1 MSFNLD
7 NYQPTDIDNTE
18 ALVQWL
24 RETRIDE
31 IECLLPDVNGMMRG
45 KIVPCADFIQS
56 LDTDSLHLPETLMH
70 VTSWAKWCR
79 SRHARCR
86 SEYS

>member
-56 LDTDSLHLPETLMH
+56 LDTDGCLLY
-70 VTSWAKWCR
+70 TSPSPRDRPK
-79 SRHARCR
+79 SRMPSSA
-86 SEYS
+86 

>member
-1 MSFNLD
+1 MQGAP
-7 NYQPTDIDNTE
+7 Y
-18 ALVQWL
+18 AM
-24 RETRIDE
+24 RA
-31 IECLLPDVNGMMRG
+31 GMRG
-45 KIVPCADFIQS
+45 RIVPCADFIQS

-86 SEYS
+86 SEYSWPPSTGW